1 MTSII
6 VVLPKMEESIKLKNL
21 LVRGGFKMTCVCG
34 SGSQAISTA
43 DQYDDGIVICG
54 YKLVDM
60 MYRELRELLPP
71 GFEFLLIASE
81 RALNDYVT
89 DGVMSLTLPLQV
101 HDLLNTVNMLS
112 DSIAVKRRA
121 RRQRPA
127 ERNARDME
135 LISEAKK
142 LLMTRNNMTEE
153 EAHKYIQRNSMD
165 SGIGLVEMAQMVLTL
180 YNQ

>member
-1 MTSII
+1 
-6 VVLPKMEESIKLKNL
+6 
-21 LVRGGFKMTCVCG
+21 
-34 SGSQAISTA
+34 
-43 DQYDDGIVICG
+43 
-54 YKLVDM
+54 
-60 MYRELRELLPP
+60 
-71 GFEFLLIASE
+71 
-81 RALNDYVT
+81 
-89 DGVMSLTLPLQV
+89 MSLTLPLQV